1 MRQKRYGQGVFVV
14 LPEAIPSNRVSTEET
29 SDEADHA
36 ARPDSNGSGPPG
48 PGNRMNCLLIE
59 DDAETARYIRNGLK
73 EAGFAVVWR
82 RNGVDGLHSAITERW
97 DVVILDRMLP
107 GDVEGLAIIQAMRAL
122 GKTTPVLILSA
133 LGSLDD
139 RVRGLRGG
147 GDDYLTKP
155 FACSELLARL
165 Q

>member
-1 MRQKRYGQGVFVV
+1 
-14 LPEAIPSNRVSTEET
+14 
-29 SDEADHA
+29 
-36 ARPDSNGSGPPG
+36 
-48 PGNRMNCLLIE
+48 MNCLLIE

-133 LGSLDD
+133 LASLDE

-155 FACSELLARL
+155 FAMSELLARIEAL
-165 Q
+165 ARRGAGQEDSRELWIADLRLDLRTRRAERAGK